1 MASSK
6 VLERKW
12 REEDQLKHKHNLRTM
27 RSSVAEQFHRPPYQ
41 HNPAL
46 RMAKREAVLES
57 KKDSRSTYL
66 GKYADI
72 ERENR
77 ILLDKMSN
85 IMQDNKPKLYNPSK
99 QPLFVTHHRKI

>member
-1 MASSK
+1 LK
-6 VLERKW
+6 VRKI
-12 REEDQLKHKHNLRTM
+12 K
-27 RSSVAEQFHRPPYQ
+27 F
-41 HNPAL
+41 
-46 RMAKREAVLES
+46 
-57 KKDSRSTYL
+57 STYS

-99 QPLFVTHHRKI
+99 KPSLLIQNRKIRSSKSQSRCAKEKPYENNSREPSDPSETPK